1 MTTADFIKT
10 ADLKELSRVF
20 DYNGIV
26 RNQII
31 DTLEQ
36 DKNFEMQ
43 YGMGSR
49 FSFFYKGNEHRI
61 NLNMYDNQYE
71 LDYNSE
77 SEKHYKTL
85 TEVLNALN

>member
-1 MTTADFIKT
+1 MAVAEFIKS
-10 ADLKELSRVF
+10 ADLKQLSEVF

-36 DKNFEMQ
+36 DKNFKMQ

-61 NLNMYDNQYE
+61 NLNMYDNRYE

-77 SEKHYKTL
+77 SEKHCKTL
-85 TEVLNALN
+85 EEVLSALS